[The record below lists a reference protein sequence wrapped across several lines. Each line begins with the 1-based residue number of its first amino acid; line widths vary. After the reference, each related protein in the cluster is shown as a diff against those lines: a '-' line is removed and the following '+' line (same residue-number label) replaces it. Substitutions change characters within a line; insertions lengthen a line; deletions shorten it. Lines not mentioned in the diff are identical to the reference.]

1 MLMLIVSCW
10 YVFSIRFNFVMIVVI
25 YVGKFVLKEEILL
38 IEIVY
43 LIKNGRLEVVV
54 VRLF

>member
-1 MLMLIVSCW
+1 
-10 YVFSIRFNFVMIVVI
+10 MIVVI